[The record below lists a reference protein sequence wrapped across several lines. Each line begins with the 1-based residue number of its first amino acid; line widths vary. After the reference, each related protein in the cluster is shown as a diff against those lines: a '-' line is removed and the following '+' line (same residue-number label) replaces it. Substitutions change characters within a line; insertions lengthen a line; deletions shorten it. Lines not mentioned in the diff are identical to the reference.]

1 MQITNFQ
8 DIPKAL
14 STWSARISL
23 KSEDE
28 DFDVFCTG
36 ETEAE
41 VQQSGELRHY
51 LSHHNSFPL
60 PMSTFAIAV
69 GRWSVR
75 TIDCGQPRTR
85 FIGPRS
91 LVEKNF
97 AAVTRYLA
105 CCLSAAEDLLGRYPL
120 PRLDVVVVHRS
131 FSGLGL
137 ASPHLLFLSPSLFAG
152 DESLFIKISHE
163 VSHAWFGIMIGSLD
177 WTEAWISE
185 GFATFLEED
194 LHAETLRLQG
204 DSLPEEVSVLRAVIK
219 HESLREEVGNTEQ
232 EMQLL
237 QPMEGKRDVCPHLLH
252 LSIHRKGSQ
261 DRWARICKKWL
272 KSSCWDDTSSL
283 SQGVFS
289 SSFLDGKHR
298 MQTEILLIAQGN

>member
-51 LSHHNSFPL
+51 LSHHDSFPL

-85 FIGPRS
+85 FIGPKS

-105 CCLSAAEDLLGRYPL
+105 CCLSATEDLLGRYPL

-185 GFATFLEED
+185 GFATFLEEIIHD
-194 LHAETLRLQG
+194 AALVVLGQEQPVSLAPLRAQLKLESLQ
-204 DSLPEEVSVLRAVIK
+204 EEVN
-219 HESLREEVGNTEQ
+219 NTADDLQ
-232 EMQLL
+232 ML
-237 QPMEGKRDVCPHLLH
+237 QPMSGVTSARD
-252 LSIHRKGSQ
+252 
-261 DRWARICKKWL
+261 
-272 KSSCWDDTSSL
+272 
-283 SQGVFS
+283 
-289 SSFLDGKHR
+289 
-298 MQTEILLIAQGN
+298 